1 MVLVQKNMVLV
12 QKKQDFF
19 CCTTIFLYH
28 NNNELNVE
36 EPEYQNNIIKIQIV
50 EPKKCRSRPPKVSS
64 AFDVD
69 NIDTLE
75 TI

>member
-1 MVLVQKNMVLV
+1 MVLVK
-12 QKKQDFF
+12 KKQDFF

-28 NNNELNVE
+28 NNDLKVE
-36 EPEYQNNIIKIQIV
+36 EPEYQNNIINIPIV

-75 TI
+75 TM

>member
-1 MVLVQKNMVLV
+1 MVLV

-50 EPKKCRSRPPKVSS
+50 ERPPKVSS

-69 NIDTLE
+69 NIDSLE
-75 TI
+75 TM